1 MGSNIKIEIEKYLEK
16 YPPALELFKILLKTG
31 EVYAVGGMLREFKD
45 NGKII
50 DLRDADFSVHI
61 KNREMWNALL
71 EKIPYTRNNFG
82 GYKFLC
88 SGFIIDV
95 WNVKETW
102 AFRENIIEVE
112 EGKYF
117 EKLAQSVFLNVDA
130 IVYDFINDRW
140 NDMIYQQAMEKRELG
155 VVLKSN
161 PFVELNILRAMVLRK
176 RYEMFYSNELKDL
189 IATHSVKNNFC
200 NILIEMQKRRYKKY
214 VLPEEDILHEIE
226 LCKD

>member
-1 MGSNIKIEIEKYLEK
+1 MGSNIKIEIEKYLEN
-16 YPPALELFKILLKTG
+16 YPPALELFKMLLKTG

-50 DLRDADFSVHI
+50 DLRDADFSVYI
-61 KNREMWNALL
+61 KNREMWNELL

-112 EGKYF
+112 EEKYF
-117 EKLAQSVFLNVDA
+117 EKLAQSVFLNLDA

-176 RYEMFYSNELKDL
+176 RYDMFYSNELKDL
-189 IATHSVKNNFC
+189 IATYSVKNNFC
-200 NILIEMQKRRYKKY
+200 NILMEMHKRRYKKY